1 MLPIALQTSC
11 LAPRLVGAQ
20 SIKKALHTAAQLEYD
35 GVQIDTRRELPPSE
49 LSATGLRQFRKMLDD
64 LNLRVGSVTFPTRR
78 GYADPSDLER
88 RVQATIAAM
97 KFAADLSA
105 RTIVLLLGEVP
116 APESPRF
123 ATLID
128 VLETLGAEG
137 NRCGVSL
144 AGHAPE
150 ASLEQLATLMQAL
163 PEGTCGLDLN
173 PAELIA
179 HGQSPQA
186 YAESLGRYIR
196 HIYANDAVRGFGG
209 SGSATVELGRGTAE
223 VPTLLGMLEE
233 HSYQGWVTV
242 QRSDSTNLLEDC
254 ANAVK
259 FLRSV

>member
-11 LAPRLVGAQ
+11 LASRSVGTQ

-64 LNLRVGSVTFPTRR
+64 LNLRVGSVAFPTRR
-78 GYADPSDLER
+78 GYADPADLDR
-88 RVQATIAAM
+88 RVQATLEAM
-97 KFAADLSA
+97 KFASELST
-105 RTIVLLLGEVP
+105 RTIVLLLGEIP
-116 APESPRF
+116 DIESPQF
-123 ATLID
+123 ATLVD
-128 VLETLGAEG
+128 VLETLGAQG
-137 NRCGVSL
+137 NRLGVSI
-144 AGHAPE
+144 AGHAPQASVGELRALME
-150 ASLEQLATLMQAL
+150 AI
-163 PEGTCGLDLN
+163 PEGICGLDLN

-186 YAESLGRYIR
+186 YVESLGAHIR
-196 HIYANDAVRGFGG
+196 HVYANDAVQGFGG
-209 SGSATVELGRGTAE
+209 SGSTSVELGRGTAD

-242 QRSDSTNLLEDC
+242 ERGESANLLADC

-259 FLRSV
+259 FLRAL